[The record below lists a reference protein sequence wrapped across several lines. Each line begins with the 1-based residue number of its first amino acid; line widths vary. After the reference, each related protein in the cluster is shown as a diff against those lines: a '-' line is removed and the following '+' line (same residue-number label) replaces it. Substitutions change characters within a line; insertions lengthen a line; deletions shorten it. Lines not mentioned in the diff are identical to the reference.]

1 MKRDLGDQAAA
12 RGIASGYHDISG
24 QWQPVSEAS
33 LEQLLEALGPPGE
46 LASFQDAPEP
56 APANCFL
63 PPSLRA
69 GQRRWG
75 ISVQLYGLRSRSNW
89 GIGDFGDLGR
99 LVELA
104 AAAGAAAV
112 QVSPLHALF
121 SARPENC
128 SPYAPSSRLFLNP
141 LYIDIHAVPELA
153 ELPALAERIQADAY
167 QAELNHL
174 RQARWLDYPA
184 VAAKKIGVLGVLYQ
198 HFRDHHLACD
208 SDRAGD
214 FRRYCR
220 AAGQPLERFALFEA
234 LDAEFVEQGIGRWQ
248 DWPAE
253 LRAPDPQTLDA
264 ALAARRSAVDFHR
277 YLQWLARSQLET
289 VQARARAAGMDIG
302 LIADLAIGSE
312 PSGAD
317 VWSDPTLFATAA
329 EIGAPPDAFA
339 ADGQAWGLPPWRPQV
354 LVERSFSPLREL
366 LAATMVSVGALRL
379 DHVIGLQRQ
388 FWVPRGQPGR
398 AGAYLAYPR
407 EALFAEVAACSHRHR
422 CLVIGEDLGTVPE
435 GFRERMAAS
444 SMLSTRVLPFERYPN
459 GLFKRPS
466 TYPELAVACAG
477 THDLP
482 TLAAWLADETNPDH
496 QLLHAALVDAG
507 CAPPDW
513 PDPATADAGFLAA
526 AIDATHG
533 FLAATPSALVLVQ
546 LEDLLAETEPAN
558 RPGTGPEQPNWQR
571 RYRVDLA
578 ELPRLEAWRHCA
590 NSMRGRAVSGT
601 V

>member
-1 MKRDLGDQAAA
+1 MNPDLLAQARQRGFAA
-12 RGIASGYHDISG
+12 GYHDING
-24 QWQPVSEAS
+24 QWQAVPEASLTRLIQALGPVPDQPLSEAS
-33 LEQLLEALGPPGE
+33 RRA
-46 LASFQDAPEP
+46 
-56 APANCFL
+56 CYL
-63 PPSLRA
+63 PPALAA

-75 ISVQLYGLRSRSNW
+75 ISVQLYGLRSDSNW

-121 SARPENC
+121 SARPEHC
-128 SPYAPSSRLFLNP
+128 SPYAPSSRQFLNP

-153 ELPALAERIQADAY
+153 ELPSLRERIHSGPLQTG
-167 QAELNHL
+167 LNAL
-174 RQARWLDYPA
+174 RRARRLDYAA
-184 VAAKKIGVLGVLYQ
+184 VAAKKFSLLHALYE

-208 SDRAGD
+208 SARARE

-220 AAGQPLERFALFEA
+220 AAGRPLQRFALFEA
-234 LDAEFVEQGIGRWQ
+234 RDAEFVERGIGRWQ

-253 LRAPDPQTLDA
+253 LRAYNPQTLDA

-289 VQARARAAGMDIG
+289 VQARALAAGMDIG

-312 PSGAD
+312 PRGAD

-339 ADGQAWGLPPWRPQV
+339 ADGQAWGLPPWRPEV
-354 LVERSFSPLREL
+354 LVQRSFSPLREL
-366 LAATMVSVGALRL
+366 LAATMAAVGALRL

-388 FWVPRGQPGR
+388 FWVPRGRPGR
-398 AGAYLAYPR
+398 EGAYLAYPR
-407 EALFAEVAACSHRHR
+407 EALFAEVAAASQRHR

-435 GFRERMAAS
+435 GFRERMAEAN
-444 SMLSTRVLPFERYPN
+444 MLSTRVLPFERHPS
-459 GLFKRPS
+459 GLFKRPD
-466 TYPELAVACAG
+466 TYPALACACAA

-482 TLAAWLADETNPDH
+482 TLAAWLANETNPDRK
-496 QLLHAALVDAG
+496 LLHAALVDAG
-507 CAPPDW
+507 LA
-513 PDPATADAGFLAA
+513 PATGPEPERLEPEALAEAIA
-526 AIDATHG
+526 AIH
-533 FLAATPSALVLVQ
+533 FYLAATPSALVLVQ

-578 ELPRLEAWRHCA
+578 ERPRLEAWQLCA
-590 NSMRGRAVSGT
+590 SSMRDRAVSRAI
-601 V
+601 